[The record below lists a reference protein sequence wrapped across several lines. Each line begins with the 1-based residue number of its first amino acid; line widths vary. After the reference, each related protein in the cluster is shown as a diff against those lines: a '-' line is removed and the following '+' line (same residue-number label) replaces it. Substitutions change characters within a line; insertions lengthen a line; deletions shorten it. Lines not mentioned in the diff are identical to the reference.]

1 MHFIINI
8 LNSLLNYAFTP
19 YSEKIFLKL
28 WLNCLTM
35 LPLLSPA
42 LLTSC
47 LKLHCALQTEY
58 ICPSLQ
64 LLQQGKTKKME
75 TECVNY
81 HSGSLKDRGEILNW
95 SEKGSLGNRRG
106 APVRWDMA
114 VRCFSGTDESYSPGP
129 RTTIST
135 FSPTYVI

>member
-47 LKLHCALQTEY
+47 LELHCALQTEY

-64 LLQQGKTKKME
+64 LGKTRKWKQSS
-75 TECVNY
+75 VGY
-81 HSGSLKDRGEILNW
+81 QRRSLKDMGAVPNCRI
-95 SEKGSLGNRRG
+95 KGSLGN
-106 APVRWDMA
+106 
-114 VRCFSGTDESYSPGP
+114 
-129 RTTIST
+129 
-135 FSPTYVI
+135 

>member
-64 LLQQGKTKKME
+64 LLQQGKTKK
-75 TECVNY
+75 N
-81 HSGSLKDRGEILNW
+81 
-95 SEKGSLGNRRG
+95 GNRMCELPQWVPKGQR
-106 APVRWDMA
+106 RDI
-114 VRCFSGTDESYSPGP
+114 ELE
-129 RTTIST
+129 
-135 FSPTYVI
+135 